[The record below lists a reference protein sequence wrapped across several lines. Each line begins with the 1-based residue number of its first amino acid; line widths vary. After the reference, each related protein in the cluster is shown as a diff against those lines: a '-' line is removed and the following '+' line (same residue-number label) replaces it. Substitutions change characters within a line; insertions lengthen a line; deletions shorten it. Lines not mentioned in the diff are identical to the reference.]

1 MSLKI
6 SNSFLS
12 GTALRTDT
20 YCSERRAVAE
30 RERAKYIQEEP
41 YQNRH
46 GSSLL
51 LQVIAIF

>member
-12 GTALRTDT
+12 GTTLRTDT

-30 RERAKYIQEEP
+30 RAKYIQEEP
-41 YQNRH
+41 RLFRH

>member
-6 SNSFLS
+6 SNSFHS

-20 YCSERRAVAE
+20 YCSERRAVA
-30 RERAKYIQEEP
+30 ERAKYIQEEP

>member
-6 SNSFLS
+6 SNSFHS

-30 RERAKYIQEEP
+30 RAKYIQEEP
-41 YQNRH
+41 RLFRH
-46 GSSLL
+46 GSSLI